1 MEVVWPVELPVVSA
15 IVGHLVLGLQHEFV
29 RDTSITTMAK
39 LIYEATGGLE
49 HVHITRTS
57 CYSATWVNCQKGSY
71 FLIGCRLEVGIIEG
85 FTKGIVVGG

>member
-1 MEVVWPVELPVVSA
+1 
-15 IVGHLVLGLQHEFV
+15 
-29 RDTSITTMAK
+29 MAK

-85 FTKGIVVGG
+85 LTEGKVVGSKDSWIRIRCGDE